1 MVKKLLVFIFLLTCF
16 SSAIIAQQNESQSV
30 AGESVA
36 TVKDVI
42 ASPNPFSVTTKIKF
56 QANAVFE
63 IEFSVK
69 DLIGNVVYFQ
79 KFTTKEGVNTIP
91 FYRDKLDS
99 GIYIYSIK
107 TASEV
112 ISKRIVIK

>member
-1 MVKKLLVFIFLLTCF
+1 MVKKLLLFILLVTLSSTVFSQQYEKNNITHD
-16 SSAIIAQQNESQSV
+16 SVMIIKKIV
-30 AGESVA
+30 
-36 TVKDVI
+36 

-56 QANAVFE
+56 HAMAVFE

-79 KFTTKEGVNTIP
+79 KYTTKTGANTIP

-107 TASEV
+107 TNTE
-112 ISKRIVIK
+112 ITSKRIVIK

>member
-1 MVKKLLVFIFLLTCF
+1 MVKKLLLLFFMVTISSSVF
-16 SSAIIAQQNESQSV
+16 SQQHEKSQDV
-30 AGESVA
+30 LERTKGL
-36 TVKDVI
+36 KDVV

-56 QANAVFE
+56 HALSRFD

-69 DLIGNVVYFQ
+69 DLIGNVVYF
-79 KFTTKEGVNTIP
+79 KKYTTKKGVNIIP
-91 FYRDKLDS
+91 FYRNHLDS

-107 TASEV
+107 SSTEI

>member
-1 MVKKLLVFIFLLTCF
+1 MIKKLLFTLIVTF
-16 SSAIIAQQNESQSV
+16 SITAFAQQSES
-30 AGESVA
+30 
-36 TVKDVI
+36 TVVQQDTTTVI
-42 ASPNPFSVTTKIKF
+42 KNIVASPNPFSVTTKIKF
-56 QANAVFE
+56 HPEGVFK

-69 DLIGNVVYFQ
+69 DLIGNMVHFQ
-79 KFTTKEGVNTIP
+79 RYTTKKGVNYIP

-107 TASEV
+107 TNNEI

>member
-1 MVKKLLVFIFLLTCF
+1 MVKKLLLFIFMVTI
-16 SSAIIAQQNESQSV
+16 SSAVFSQS
-30 AGESVA
+30 EQDL
-36 TVKDVI
+36 TVQKKTVSLKDVV

-56 QANAVFE
+56 NAVTRLE

-69 DLIGNVVYFQ
+69 DLIGNVVYFR
-79 KFTTKEGVNTIP
+79 KYTTKKGVNVIP
-91 FYRDKLDS
+91 FYRKNLDS

-107 TASEV
+107 SNTEI

>member
-1 MVKKLLVFIFLLTCF
+1 MVKKLLLFILLVSLSLAVF
-16 SSAIIAQQNESQSV
+16 AQQPEKNGSTPDS
-30 AGESVA
+30 A
-36 TVKDVI
+36 TVIKEIV

-63 IEFSVK
+63 IQFSVK
-69 DLIGNVVYFQ
+69 DLIGNVVYSQ
-79 KFTTKEGVNTIP
+79 KYTTKKGSNSIP

-107 TASEV
+107 TNTE
-112 ISKRIVIK
+112 IKSKRIVIK

>member
-1 MVKKLLVFIFLLTCF
+1 
-16 SSAIIAQQNESQSV
+16 
-30 AGESVA
+30 
-36 TVKDVI
+36 
-42 ASPNPFSVTTKIKF
+42 
-56 QANAVFE
+56 
-63 IEFSVK
+63 
-69 DLIGNVVYFQ
+69 Q